1 MDFTYPPK
9 DEMRVRIEKIKNLC
23 EKEKDSFLARMFA
36 SPDPHD
42 KTVVFDYIDDEWI
55 DTVHGKIQSVAESS
69 MYNGDG
75 TVEHRIAYICVDIN
89 TAHRFGNGNKRSS
102 LLTLLLLLIY
112 NDMWERIR
120 MTNDTD
126 IYNLAKKIAREG
138 SAGRDNNIIALRECL
153 KHGNFKK
160 CTEI

>member
-55 DTVHGKIQSVAESS
+55 DTVHGKIQSVALFLP
-69 MYNGDG
+69 G
-75 TVEHRIAYICVDIN
+75 
-89 TAHRFGNGNKRSS
+89 HRFSGGVYH
-102 LLTLLLLLIY
+102 LVMVL
-112 NDMWERIR
+112 
-120 MTNDTD
+120 
-126 IYNLAKKIAREG
+126 
-138 SAGRDNNIIALRECL
+138 
-153 KHGNFKK
+153 
-160 CTEI
+160 